1 MRSVIVLC
9 LLLAPAL
16 ARAAD
21 ITDGYRTG
29 LGGGSPSVPA
39 FVQLCPSS
47 DGSGTAVACAT
58 GAGGGIGTPT
68 TPNVSAAQPVTYS
81 AIPTTAI
88 PPNTAVQEAASI
100 PHGCD
105 LANTGTVPL
114 YLSQSGTATA
124 ASLPLAVGQSYHC
137 PAPTTQALSVFNAST
152 TTAGT
157 LAGQVY

>member
-1 MRSVIVLC
+1 MKWYLPMM
-9 LLLAPAL
+9 LLAAIPA
-16 ARAAD
+16 AAQ
-21 ITDGYRTG
+21 TAAVNG
-29 LGGGSPSVPA
+29 VPNP
-39 FVQLCPSS
+39 L
-47 DGSGTAVACAT
+47 
-58 GAGGGIGTPT
+58 PT
-68 TPNVSAAQPVTYS
+68 IAQPVTYS

-152 TTAGT
+152 TTAGV